1 MVNYSVSWTSQR
13 KSPAVSPADPLV
25 KGLAHHQQGAFEE
38 AIAAYLQALRAR
50 PHRVVACYNLGVA
63 LIDAGMG
70 LSSLPLLK
78 RALLQKPDSQVFR
91 GALLYAL
98 ARSGRFVDARTV
110 IDDGERLG
118 LAADT
123 LQRWSDWL
131 KGQASE
137 SAVADGDA
145 LLRPSPAQAT
155 PELPDVPLTLPSA
168 SQAQGRLREPFDHA
182 LRDYQAGRFEAL
194 LDRLRPLLEELPS
207 WGEGHHLCGLALMA
221 LKRFDLAASSL
232 ERAAELI
239 PGRGELWDH
248 LGVVYARLGRTE
260 GVMHAF
266 EQSLV
271 LSPLRAE
278 TWNNA
283 ADAALRRND
292 LPAAYQSAFQALRLN
307 PALTSASYCLL
318 QAAYKLD
325 EAAADSE
332 ELRGATSD
340 GLSVAVKA
348 VKRAALELSPEHV
361 LTVSSFLS
369 DLGQFEHA
377 AELLERSLERS
388 GNEPPALLANL
399 VRNQRYVCDWK
410 GLPERE
416 ARLSALA
423 RDAEASVVE
432 PFVAMTVAAFGPA
445 DLLRIARQ
453 RAQTYR
459 PWLERALPRP
469 NRNEASLDRRIRIG
483 YLSDDLQDHATAYLT
498 ASVFEHHDRRRFEVF
513 AYSTGLDDGG
523 LMRRRLESAFEH
535 FVDIRSLGHEE
546 AAKRIRDDGIDI
558 LVDLK
563 GYTKNARLEILAMR
577 PSPIQMTW
585 LGFPGGLG
593 APFVDYLIADP
604 VVVPSEQAEHYDE
617 AIAYLPDAYA
627 PVDPQRRVSPMPAR
641 AQAGLPPTG
650 FVFCCFNDP
659 YKITPEVFDCWC
671 ELLKEVP
678 DSVLWL
684 YARTAAIRGNLAR
697 EAEARGVAAERL
709 VLASKLP
716 QAEHLA
722 RLALADLFLDTF
734 PVNAHTTASDA
745 LWMGVPVLTRVGE
758 TFASRVAASLL
769 TATGLP
775 DLVTSTLEGYQARA
789 LEIATSPDLVAEL
802 RSRLVE
808 ARHQGAFF
816 DVVRFTRNLEGLY
829 QRAWERYVSG
839 VEPAR
844 LELSQSGS

>member
-1 MVNYSVSWTSQR
+1 M
-13 KSPAVSPADPLV
+13 
-25 KGLAHHQQGAFEE
+25 KGLTHHQQGALEE

-70 LSSLPLLK
+70 LSSLPFLK

-91 GALLYAL
+91 GAVLYAL
-98 ARSGRFVDARTV
+98 TRSGRFAEAQVV
-110 IDDGERLG
+110 IDDGERSG
-118 LAADT
+118 LAAET
-123 LQRWSDWL
+123 LARWTEWL
-131 KGQASE
+131 KAQAPGSGD
-137 SAVADGDA
+137 ADGDA
-145 LLRPSPAQAT
+145 LPRPSPAQAM
-155 PELPDVPLTLPSA
+155 PELPDAPLMLPSA
-168 SQAQGRLREPFDHA
+168 SQAQGRLREPFDQA

-194 LDRLRPLLEELPS
+194 LDRLRPLLGELPS
-207 WGEGHHLCGLALMA
+207 WGEGHHLSGLALMA

-248 LGVVYARLGRTE
+248 LGVVYARLGRTD
-260 GVMHAF
+260 GVMRAF

-332 ELRGATSD
+332 ELRGAPSD
-340 GLSVAVKA
+340 WLSVAVKA
-348 VKRAALELSPEHV
+348 VKASAVDPEHV

-377 AELLERSLERS
+377 AEMLKLSLERS
-388 GNEPPALLANL
+388 GNQPPTLLANL
-399 VRNQRYVCDWK
+399 VRNQRHACDWE
-410 GLPERE
+410 GLAERE
-416 ARLSALA
+416 AWLSGLA
-423 RDAEASVVE
+423 RDSEASVVE
-432 PFVAMTVAAFGPA
+432 PFVAMTVAALGPA

-453 RAQTYR
+453 RAQAYR

-469 NRNEASLDRRIRIG
+469 SRHQASLDRRIRIG
-483 YLSDDLQDHATAYLT
+483 YLSDDFQDHATAYLT
-498 ASVFEHHDRRRFEVF
+498 ASVFEHHDRQRFEVF

-523 LMRRRLESAFEH
+523 VMRRRLASAFEH
-535 FVDIRSLGHEE
+535 FVDIRSLGHPE
-546 AAKRIRDDGIDI
+546 AADRICDDGIDI

-593 APFVDYLIADP
+593 TSFIDYLIADSE
-604 VVVPSEQAEHYDE
+604 VVPAEQAAHYDE
-617 AIAYLPDAYA
+617 AMAYLPDAYA
-627 PVDPQRRVSPMPAR
+627 PVDPQRRVAPTPAR
-641 AQAGLPPTG
+641 AQAGLPTKG

-659 YKITPEVFDCWC
+659 YKITPEVFGCWC
-671 ELLKEVP
+671 GLLKEVP
-678 DSVLWL
+678 GSVLWL
-684 YARTAAIRGNLAR
+684 YARTPAIRGNLVR

-709 VLASKLP
+709 VFASKLP

-722 RLALADLFLDTF
+722 RLALADLFLDTW

-745 LWMGVPVLTRVGE
+745 LWMGVPVLTRAGE

-775 DLVTSTLEGYQARA
+775 ELVTSTLEAYQARA
-789 LEIATSPDLVAEL
+789 LEIATSPDLAVQL
-802 RSRLVE
+802 RRRLAE
-808 ARHQGAFF
+808 ARRQAPFF
-816 DVVRFTRNLEGLY
+816 DVARFTRNLEGLY
-829 QRAWERYVSG
+829 ERAWERYASG
-839 VEPAR
+839 AEPGQ
-844 LELSQSGS
+844 LEPRQSGS